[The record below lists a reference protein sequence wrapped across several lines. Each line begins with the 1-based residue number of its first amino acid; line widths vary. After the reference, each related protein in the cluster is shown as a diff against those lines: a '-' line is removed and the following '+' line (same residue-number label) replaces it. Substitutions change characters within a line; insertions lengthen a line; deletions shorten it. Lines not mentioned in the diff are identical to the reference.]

1 MKGERVST
9 IDRRVDARR
18 GYSWIGGWMQGEG
31 IYGEEGEYKESVF
44 MERRVNT
51 RREYSWRGG

>member
-1 MKGERVST
+1 MERRLNT
-9 IDRRVDARR
+9 RT
-18 GYSWIGGWMQGEG
+18 GYSWIGGRIQGEG
-31 IYGEEGEYKESVF
+31 IHGEEGEYKESVF